1 MGKKGAWLPER
12 GRPLP
17 PPRLTG
23 RFLVMGRGFGVR
35 LGIGGLVPRVRNWL
49 WAVSSSPQLIG
60 CPASGAGLEAG
71 SHGGAFRC

>member
-1 MGKKGAWLPER
+1 MAIRP
-12 GRPLP
+12 GRPRP
-17 PPRLTG
+17 PPQLTC

-35 LGIGGLVPRVRNWL
+35 LGIGGLVPRVRNQL